1 MISSKITEE
10 EYQRVIDALTERL
23 KEPIA
28 NQFKKFLPKS
38 YLEELLTE
46 PDSEV
51 QFKFTVRFKMED
63 LIQIVMEV
71 GKWRMIKWR

>member
-1 MISSKITEE
+1 MIDTL
-10 EYQRVIDALTERL
+10 AERL

-28 NQFKKFLPKS
+28 NQFKKFFPKS

-51 QFKFTVRFKMED
+51 QFKFTVRFRMED
-63 LIQIVMEV
+63 LIRIVMEV
-71 GKWRMIKWR
+71 SKWRMIKMEVRKYEVSYLR

>member
-1 MISSKITEE
+1 MIDTL
-10 EYQRVIDALTERL
+10 AERL

-28 NQFKKFLPKS
+28 NQFKKFLPKN
-38 YLEELLTE
+38 YLEELLME

-51 QFKFTVRFKMED
+51 EFKFTVRFKMED

-71 GKWRMIKWR
+71 SKWRMIKWR